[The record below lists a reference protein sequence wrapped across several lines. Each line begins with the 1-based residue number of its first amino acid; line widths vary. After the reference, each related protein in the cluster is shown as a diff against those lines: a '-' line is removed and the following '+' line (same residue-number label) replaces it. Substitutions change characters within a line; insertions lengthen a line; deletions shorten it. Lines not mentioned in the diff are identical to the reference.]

1 MKGSNAA
8 GQKTVLILVR
18 AIVIGAVAGA
28 LICAFMLAVC
38 AFAFVSAENI
48 PHDFL
53 PAFIIAVTIISSFF
67 AGFIAAKIMKQRGLF
82 CGSVATLLLFLLFL
96 ISGLVMSQGGAGG
109 EIFMRLLLM
118 VLSGGIGGLVA
129 VNGKS
134 RRK

>member
-8 GQKTVLILVR
+8 GQKSTLAMLR
-18 AIVIGAVAGA
+18 AIIIGAVAGA
-28 LICAFMLAVC
+28 LICALLLAIC
-38 AFAFVSAENI
+38 ALAFVSAENI

-53 PAFIIAVTIISSFF
+53 PAFIIIVTIVSSFF
-67 AGFIAAKIMKQRGLF
+67 AGFVSAKMSKQKGLF
-82 CGSVATLLLFLLFL
+82 CGSIAGVLLFLLFL
-96 ISGLVMSQGGAGG
+96 LSGVVLSHSGAGG

>member
-28 LICAFMLAVC
+28 LICAFMLAIC

-48 PHDFL
+48 PNDFL

-67 AGFIAAKIMKQRGLF
+67 AGLISAKIMKQRGLL
-82 CGSVATLLLFLLFL
+82 CGSAAALLLFLLFL